1 MSCLTIFKIL
11 ISSSYSSNEIFKAII
26 HLRYP
31 FFSFFLYNIFLYIN
45 FDVKKIIYI
54 YSLAVIIL
62 VFDLPFQYIFGFN
75 IIGIEPKENYFNSFF
90 FDEKVAGGFILSF
103 QFFLIAGLV
112 YFFKDRK
119 FSEIYQAL
127 IISLSLVAIF
137 LSQNKM
143 SLLLSI
149 LGLVIFCLLY
159 KKNLLLSFYLF
170 LYLFPFY

>member
-1 MSCLTIFKIL
+1 M
-11 ISSSYSSNEIFKAII
+11 
-26 HLRYP
+26 
-31 FFSFFLYNIFLYIN
+31 FFLHKFRR
-45 FDVKKIIYI
+45 KKIIYI
-54 YSLAVIIL
+54 NSIAVVII

-103 QFFLIAGLV
+103 QFFLIAGLI

-143 SLLLSI
+143 SLLISI
-149 LGLVIFCLLY
+149 LGLAIFCLLY
-159 KKNLLLSFYLF
+159 KKNLRSIILSFFIFVSF
-170 LYLFPFY
+170 LLIFQNKIKENYGEMITKLSRLSTNYSLCI